1 MALIRWEPAR
11 ELHSARSDFDRL
23 FNSVFDTSTFAVNA
37 RPTARP
43 FAPAL
48 DIVEA
53 ESEFIVTADLPGMS
67 EQDVKLT
74 VQDGVLTLSGERK
87 VAHRETQ
94 QGYYRLER
102 AAGSF
107 SRSLAL
113 PEGVNPEALTANFD
127 RGVLEIHV
135 PKPEARKP
143 RTIEIAVGAGAAPQA
158 QDTIEAA
165 QN

>member
-1 MALIRWEPAR
+1 
-11 ELHSARSDFDRL
+11 
-23 FNSVFDTSTFAVNA
+23 
-37 RPTARP
+37 
-43 FAPAL
+43 
-48 DIVEA
+48 
-53 ESEFIVTADLPGMS
+53 MS